1 MFPRKLKSV
10 NFLSFLVLLLMEK
23 HLGLKNLL
31 VLLALLLSICLSEE
45 LQSSQG
51 KTLLRIQNLLN
62 YPNALSSWNNDTDF
76 CNTEPSS
83 TVTVICYG
91 ESITQLHIIGGKGAP
106 QLQKNFSI
114 DSFVTTLVK
123 LPSLKVLRLV
133 SLGLWGP
140 LPGKLSRLSSL
151 EILDLRSNF
160 FHSDIPR
167 EISSLTSLQT
177 LILDGNKFTGRLP
190 NGLGSLVV
198 LAVLSVKNNS
208 VEGHLPDTLGN
219 LHNLRVLSLSR
230 NNFTGDVP
238 DLSSLENLQVLDLE
252 DNSLGPK
259 FPQVSSKIRSIVL
272 RNNKFMAGIPELV
285 QSYQQLEHMDISSN
299 RFMGPF
305 PPSLLSL
312 PSITYL
318 NVAGNK
324 FTGMLFEDNQC
335 NAGLDFVDLS
345 TNLLSG
351 RLPSCLLTGP
361 KHRFVRFSDNCIATG
376 DRTQHP
382 FSFCRNEALAV
393 GILPNHHKQRPTAK
407 VVLALIICGSI
418 TGGVVLVCATIIVV
432 RKFLVEIAAPKKTT
446 RSIVENA
453 SSTFTSK
460 LFTDAKYV
468 TRAMKLGSLNLP
480 SYRTFSSEELR
491 VATNN
496 FDAATFIGNSSD
508 DQMYRG
514 HLKDGSYIAIR
525 CLKTK
530 RNNSTQNIMHHIELM
545 SKLRHQH
552 LVSTLGHCFEC
563 YLDDSSVSKIFLVFE
578 YVPNGTLR
586 SWISDAHA
594 KRRLTWTQRI
604 AAATGV
610 ARGMQFLHT
619 GIVPGI
625 FSNNIKITDI
635 LLDQNFVAKIYSYNL
650 PILDENVKENF
661 HNLSSG
667 SKELKNTRANSEEK
681 MDVFDFGVIL
691 LEIIS
696 GRQINTKNEVRVA
709 QIQLQESIMA
719 NAVSRMNVVDPAIR
733 NSCSDESLKTMMELC
748 CRCLS
753 QDTEDRPSVEDLIWN
768 LQFAAQVEDSWRR
781 DSSSSD
787 ASPISHLYNLKP
799 NLSRKSNSPPVSV

>member
-1 MFPRKLKSV
+1 
-10 NFLSFLVLLLMEK
+10 MEK

-31 VLLALLLSICLSEE
+31 VLLVLLLSISISEQ
-45 LQSSQG
+45 LQSSSQANI
-51 KTLLRIQNLLN
+51 LSRIRNLLN
-62 YPNALSSWNNDTDF
+62 NPNVLSNWNNDTDV

-83 TVTVICYG
+83 SVTVICY
-91 ESITQLHIIGGKGAP
+91 EDNITQLHIIGSKGAS
-106 QLQKNFSI
+106 QLHNFSI
-114 DSFVTTLVK
+114 DSFVTTLVE

-133 SLGLWGP
+133 SLGLYGS
-140 LPGKLSRLSSL
+140 LPSKLSRLSSL
-151 EILDLRSNF
+151 EILDLSSNF
-160 FHSDIPR
+160 FHSNIPR
-167 EISSLTSLQT
+167 EISSLTSLQS

-208 VEGHLPDTLGN
+208 LDGHLPDMLGS

-238 DLSSLENLQVLDLE
+238 DLSGVENLQVLDLE

-259 FPQVSSKIRSIVL
+259 FPQVSSKIQSIVL
-272 RNNKFMAGIPELV
+272 RNNKFTAGIPEKV
-285 QSYQQLEHMDISSN
+285 QSYHQLEHMDISSN

-324 FTGMLFEDNQC
+324 LTGMLFDDNQC

-361 KHRFVRFSDNCIATG
+361 KDRIVRYSNNCLATG
-376 DRTQHP
+376 GGTQHP

-393 GILPNHHKQRPTAK
+393 GILPHHHKHIPGSK

-418 TGGVVLVCATIIVV
+418 IGGVVLVCATIIVV
-432 RKFLVEIAAPKKTT
+432 RKFLAKIATPRKTT

-453 SSTFTSK
+453 ASTYTSK
-460 LFTDAKYV
+460 LFTDANYV
-468 TRAMKLGSLNLP
+468 TRTMKLGSLSLP
-480 SYRTFSSEELR
+480 SYRTFSSEELK

-508 DQMYRG
+508 DQLYRG
-514 HLKDGSYIAIR
+514 QLKDGSYITIR
-525 CLKTK
+525 CLQTK
-530 RNNSTQNIMHHIELM
+530 RKNSSQNFMYHIELM
-545 SKLRHQH
+545 SKLRHNH
-552 LVSTLGHCFEC
+552 LVSTLGHCFKC
-563 YLDDSSVSKIFLVFE
+563 YLDDSIVSRIFLVFE
-578 YVPNGTLR
+578 YVSNGTLR
-586 SWISDAHA
+586 SWISDKHA
-594 KRRLTWTQRI
+594 RGRLTWTQRI
-604 AAATGV
+604 AAAIGV

-619 GIVPGI
+619 GNVPGV

-635 LLDQNFVAKIYSYNL
+635 LLDQNFVAKICSYNL
-650 PILDENVKENF
+650 PILDENVKEQK
-661 HNLSSG
+661 S
-667 SKELKNTRANSEEK
+667 TRANYEEK
-681 MDVFDFGVIL
+681 TVVYDFGVIL

-696 GRQINTKNEVRVA
+696 GKQINTKNEVRVI
-709 QIQLQESIMA
+709 QNQLQESIMS
-719 NAVSRMNVVDPAIR
+719 NAMSRKNMVDPAIR
-733 NSCSDESLKTMMELC
+733 NSCSDESLKTMIEIC
-748 CRCLS
+748 CRCLE
-753 QDTEDRPSVEDLIWN
+753 QDTEDMPSVEDVIWN
-768 LQFAAQVEDSWRR
+768 LQFAAQVEDSWRK

-787 ASPISHLYNLKP
+787 ASPISHLYSFKP
-799 NLSRKSNSPPVSV
+799 NLSRNSNNNSNGTSV

>member
-1 MFPRKLKSV
+1 
-10 NFLSFLVLLLMEK
+10 MEN
-23 HLGLKNLL
+23 HLGLKNFLLLL
-31 VLLALLLSICLSEE
+31 VLLLSICLSEQ
-45 LQSSQG
+45 LQSSQA

-62 YPNALSSWNNDTDF
+62 HPNVLSSWNNDTDF
-76 CNTEPSS
+76 CSTEPSS
-83 TVTVICYG
+83 AVTVVCYEG
-91 ESITQLHIIGGKGAP
+91 NITQLHIIGEKGYSKLP
-106 QLQKNFSI
+106 ENFSI

-123 LPSLKVLRLV
+123 LPSLKVVRLV

-140 LPGKLSRLSSL
+140 MPSKVSRLSSL
-151 EILDLRSNF
+151 EILDLSSNF

-167 EISSLTSLQT
+167 EVSSLTSLQT

-198 LAVLSVKNNS
+198 LAVLSVMNNS
-208 VEGHLPDTLGN
+208 LEGHLPDTLGN
-219 LHNLRVLSLSR
+219 LHNLRVLGLSR

-238 DLSSLENLQVLDLE
+238 DLSGVENLQVLEVE

-259 FPQVSSKIRSIVL
+259 FPQVSSKIQRIAL
-272 RNNKFMAGIPELV
+272 RNNKFAAGIPGKV
-285 QSYQQLEHMDISSN
+285 QSYHQLEHMDISSN
-299 RFMGPF
+299 KFMGPF
-305 PPSLLSL
+305 PPYLLSL

-324 FTGMLFEDNQC
+324 LTGMLFGDNQC

-361 KHRFVRFSDNCIATG
+361 KHRVVRFSNNCLSTG

-393 GILPNHHKQRPTAK
+393 GILPHHKQKLASK
-407 VVLALIICGSI
+407 VVLSLIICGSI
-418 TGGVVLVCATIIVV
+418 TGGVVLVCATIIVF
-432 RKFLVEIAAPKKTT
+432 RKFLAEIAAPRKTT

-453 SSTFTSK
+453 SYTYTSK

-468 TRAMKLGSLNLP
+468 TRAMKLGSLSLP
-480 SYRTFSSEELR
+480 SYRTFSSEELK

-496 FDAATFIGNSSD
+496 FDAASFIGNSSD
-508 DQMYRG
+508 DELYRG

-525 CLKTK
+525 CLKTE
-530 RNNSTQNIMHHIELM
+530 RNYSSQNFIHHIELM

-563 YLDDSSVSKIFLVFE
+563 YLDDSSASSIFLVFE
-578 YVPNGTLR
+578 YVPPNGTLR
-586 SWISDAHA
+586 SWISDTHA

-604 AAATGV
+604 AAAIGV

-635 LLDQNFVAKIYSYNL
+635 LLDQNFVAKICSYNL
-650 PILDENVKENF
+650 PVLDENIKVQ
-661 HNLSSG
+661 NLSSG
-667 SKELKNTRANSEEK
+667 SKELKSTRANSEEK
-681 MDVFDFGVIL
+681 VDVYDFGVIL

-696 GRQINTKNEVRVA
+696 GRQINSKNEVTVI
-709 QIQLQESIMA
+709 QNQLQESIMT
-719 NAVSRMNVVDPAIR
+719 NAVSTRNVVDPAIR
-733 NSCSDESLKTMMELC
+733 NSCSDESLKTMIEIC
-748 CRCLS
+748 CRCLL
-753 QDTEDRPSVEDLIWN
+753 QDAEDRPSVEDVIWN
-768 LQFAAQVEDSWRR
+768 LQFAAQVEDAWRR

-787 ASPISHLYNLKP
+787 ASPISHIYNLKP
-799 NLSRKSNSPPVSV
+799 NLSRKSNSPGRGGEL

>member
-1 MFPRKLKSV
+1 
-10 NFLSFLVLLLMEK
+10 MEK
-23 HLGLKNLL
+23 HRGLKNLL
-31 VLLALLLSICLSEE
+31 VFLFLLLSICLSEQ
-45 LQSSQG
+45 LQSSQA

-62 YPNALSSWNNDTDF
+62 YPNALRSWNNGTDF

-83 TVTVICYG
+83 TVTVICY
-91 ESITQLHIIGGKGAP
+91 EKSITQLHIIGDKGAS
-106 QLQKNFSI
+106 QLPENFSI
-114 DSFVTTLVK
+114 DSFVTTLVR

-133 SLGLWGP
+133 SLGLWGS
-140 LPGKLSRLSSL
+140 LPSKLSGLSSL
-151 EILDLRSNF
+151 EILDLSSNF

-177 LILDGNKFTGRLP
+177 LILDGNKFAGRLP

-208 VEGHLPDTLGN
+208 LDGHLPDTLGN

-259 FPQVSSKIRSIVL
+259 FPQVSSKIQSIVL
-272 RNNKFMAGIPELV
+272 KNNKFTAGIPEKV
-285 QSYQQLEHMDISSN
+285 QSYHQLEHMDISSN

-324 FTGMLFEDNQC
+324 LTGMLFEDNQC

-351 RLPSCLLTGP
+351 RLPSCLLTDS
-361 KHRFVRFSDNCIATG
+361 KHRIVHYSNNCLATG

-382 FSFCRNEALAV
+382 FSFCRTEALAV
-393 GILPNHHKQRPTAK
+393 GILPHHHKQKPASK

-418 TGGVVLVCATIIVV
+418 TGGVVLICATIILV
-432 RKFLVEIAAPKKTT
+432 RNFLAKKDAPKTT

-453 SSTFTSK
+453 SSTYTSK

-468 TRAMKLGSLNLP
+468 TQAMKLGSLSLP
-480 SYRTFSSEELR
+480 SYRTFSSEELK

-496 FDAATFIGNSSD
+496 FDVATFIGDSYD

-514 HLKDGSYIAIR
+514 QLKDGSYIAIR

-530 RNNSTQNIMHHIELM
+530 RNNSIQNFMYHIELM

-563 YLDDSSVSKIFLVFE
+563 YLDDSSVSRIFLVFE

-586 SWISDAHA
+586 SWISDTHA

-604 AAATGV
+604 AAAIGV
-610 ARGMQFLHT
+610 ARGIQFLHT

-625 FSNNIKITDI
+625 FPNNLKITDI
-635 LLDQNFVAKIYSYNL
+635 LLDQNLVAKICSYNL
-650 PILDENVKENF
+650 PILAENVKENF
-661 HNLSSG
+661 QNLSSG
-667 SKELKNTRANSEEK
+667 SKELKSTRAISEEK
-681 MDVFDFGVIL
+681 LDVVDFGVIL

-696 GRQINTKNEVRVA
+696 GRQINTKNEVRVI
-709 QIQLQESIMA
+709 QNQLQESIMA
-719 NAVSRMNVVDPAIR
+719 NAVSRKNVVDPGIK

-748 CRCLS
+748 CRCLV
-753 QDTEDRPSVEDLIWN
+753 QDTEDRPSVEDVIWN
-768 LQFAAQVEDSWRR
+768 LQFAAQVEDAWRR

-787 ASPISHLYNLKP
+787 ASPISHLYNFQA
-799 NLSRKSNSPPVSV
+799 NLSRNSYSV

>member
-1 MFPRKLKSV
+1 
-10 NFLSFLVLLLMEK
+10 MEK
-23 HLGLKNLL
+23 DIGLKVLL
-31 VLLALLLSICLSEE
+31 VLHILLLSRCSSEQ
-45 LQSSQG
+45 LHSSQA
-51 KTLLRIQNLLN
+51 KTLFRIQNLLN
-62 YPNALSSWNNDTDF
+62 YPNALSNWNNDTDF

-83 TVTVICYG
+83 SVTVICYE
-91 ESITQLHIIGGKGAP
+91 ESITQLHIIGGKRAS
-106 QLQKNFSI
+106 QLPKNFSI

-133 SLGLWGP
+133 SLGLFGP
-140 LPGKLSRLSSL
+140 LPSKLSKLSSL
-151 EILDLRSNF
+151 EILDLNSNF

-177 LILDGNKFTGRLP
+177 LILDGNKFTGKLP

-208 VEGHLPDTLGN
+208 LEGHLPNTLGI
-219 LHNLRVLSLSR
+219 LRNLRVLSLSR

-238 DLSSLENLQVLDLE
+238 NLSSLENLQVLDLE

-259 FPQVSSKIRSIVL
+259 FPQVSSKIESIFL
-272 RNNKFMAGIPELV
+272 RNNKFTAGIPEKV
-285 QSYQQLEHMDISSN
+285 QSYNQLEHMDISSN

-305 PPSLLSL
+305 PPYLLSL

-324 FTGMLFEDNQC
+324 LTGMLFEDNQC

-351 RLPSCLLTGP
+351 TLPRCLMTGS
-361 KHRFVRFSDNCIATG
+361 KRRIICFSNNCLATG

-393 GILPNHHKQRPTAK
+393 GILPKQKSSSK

-418 TGGVVLVCATIIVV
+418 IGGVVLVCATIIVV
-432 RKFLVEIAAPKKTT
+432 RKFLAKIAAPGKKT

-453 SSTFTSK
+453 ASTYTSK
-460 LFTDAKYV
+460 LFTHAKFV
-468 TRAMKLGSLNLP
+468 TRAMKLGSLSLP
-480 SYRTFSSEELR
+480 SYRTFSSEELK

-496 FDAATFIGNSSD
+496 FDAATFIGNNSD

-514 HLKDGSYIAIR
+514 QLKDGSYIAIR
-525 CLKTK
+525 CLKT
-530 RNNSTQNIMHHIELM
+530 RRSNSSQNFMHHIEMM
-545 SKLRHQH
+545 SKLRHHH

-563 YLDDSSVSKIFLVFE
+563 YLGDSSVSRIFLVFE

-586 SWISDAHA
+586 SWTFDKHA

-610 ARGMQFLHT
+610 ARGIQFLHT

-625 FSNNIKITDI
+625 FANNLKITDI
-635 LLDQNFVAKIYSYNL
+635 LLDQDLVAKICSYNL

-661 HNLSSG
+661 QNLSSG
-667 SKELKNTRANSEEK
+667 SKELKSARANNEEK
-681 MDVFDFGVIL
+681 MDVYDFGVIL

-696 GRQINTKNEVRVA
+696 GRQINTKNEMRVI
-709 QIQLQESIMA
+709 QNQLQESIMA
-719 NAVSRMNVVDPAIR
+719 NAVSRKNMVDPAIK

-753 QDTEDRPSVEDLIWN
+753 QDTEDRPSVEDVIWN

-787 ASPISHLYNLKP
+787 ASPISHLYNLQP
-799 NLSRKSNSPPVSV
+799 SLSRNSNSSQI

>member
-1 MFPRKLKSV
+1 
-10 NFLSFLVLLLMEK
+10 MEK
-23 HLGLKNLL
+23 HLGLTNLL
-31 VLLALLLSICLSEE
+31 VLLVLLLSVCLSEQ

-51 KTLLRIQNLLN
+51 KTLLRIQYLLN
-62 YPNALSSWNNDTDF
+62 CPNALSSWNNDTDF
-76 CNTEPSS
+76 CNAEPTSN
-83 TVTVICYG
+83 VTVICYE
-91 ESITQLHIIGGKGAP
+91 ESITQLNIIGGKGAS
-106 QLQKNFSI
+106 QLTDNFSI

-140 LPGKLSRLSSL
+140 LPSKVSRLSSL
-151 EILDLRSNF
+151 EILDLSSNF

-190 NGLGSLVV
+190 NGLGSLV

-208 VEGHLPDTLGN
+208 LEGHLPDTLGN
-219 LHNLRVLSLSR
+219 LQTLRVLSLSR

-259 FPQVSSKIRSIVL
+259 FPQVSSKIQSIVL
-272 RNNKFMAGIPELV
+272 RNNKFIAGIPEKV

-299 RFMGPF
+299 RFLGQF

-324 FTGMLFEDNQC
+324 LTGMLFEDNQC

-351 RLPSCLLTGP
+351 RLPICLLTSP
-361 KHRFVRFSDNCIATG
+361 KHRIVRFSNNCIETE
-376 DRTQHP
+376 DTTQHP
-382 FSFCRNEALAV
+382 FAFCQNEALAV
-393 GILPNHHKQRPTAK
+393 GILPNHHKQGPAAK
-407 VVLALIICGSI
+407 VVLALIICCGI
-418 TGGVVLVCATIIVV
+418 TGGVVLVSAAIIVA
-432 RKFLVEIAAPKKTT
+432 RKFLAEIAARGRKT

-453 SSTFTSK
+453 SSTYTSK
-460 LFTDAKYV
+460 LFTGAKYV

-480 SYRTFSSEELR
+480 SYRTFSPEELS

-496 FDAATFIGNSSD
+496 FDGVTFKGNNSD

-514 HLKDGSYIAIR
+514 YLKDGSYVVIR
-525 CLKTK
+525 CLETK
-530 RNNSTQNIMHHIELM
+530 RNNRSQNIMHHIELM

-563 YLDDSSVSKIFLVFE
+563 YLDDSSVSRIYLVFE

-586 SWISDAHA
+586 NWISDTHA
-594 KRRLTWTQRI
+594 KQRLTWTQRI
-604 AAATGV
+604 AAAIGV

-635 LLDQNFVAKIYSYNL
+635 LLDQNFVAKICSYNL
-650 PILDENVKENF
+650 PILDENIK
-661 HNLSSG
+661 
-667 SKELKNTRANSEEK
+667 
-681 MDVFDFGVIL
+681 
-691 LEIIS
+691 
-696 GRQINTKNEVRVA
+696 
-709 QIQLQESIMA
+709 LQESIMG

-733 NSCSDESLKTMMELC
+733 NSCWDESLKTMMELC
-748 CRCLS
+748 CRCLL
-753 QDTEDRPSVEDLIWN
+753 QDTEDRPSVEDVIWN
-768 LQFAAQVEDSWRR
+768 LQFAAQVEDAWRR

-799 NLSRKSNSPPVSV
+799 NFSRKSNSPPVSV